1 MADVTVAET
10 PPPAPEPKK
19 RGLFSSIWVKIAL
32 GVAAFIALI
41 IAGLVA
47 LVAFFPKD
55 AAVSQIERQVVRATE
70 RNFDI
75 AGDFSF
81 TIWPAIGFSA
91 GDVTLSNPAGYDQA
105 TPFLSA
111 KRVVFAVAFMPLV
124 QERRIEVRRLHMEE
138 PQLNLIARDDG
149 RANWEFPTA
158 EEEQPELQSLQLEDV
173 RVTDGRLTF
182 RGPVGAP
189 MVVED
194 IDSTLSLASLDEA
207 AQAQGTFRY
216 LNQPLNFEA
225 TIATPRA
232 MLTQGATPLN
242 VTFNNAIVDGAFEGS
257 LDTKTGAITG
267 AANAR
272 GSSLRRVA
280 AWFGSPL
287 PEGPNFGRYEV
298 RGQYA
303 QDAQGIRLTRGA
315 YKVDAIEATGDVML
329 RTLRDGRMH
338 VSGALATQRL
348 DLNPYLPAPAQAPAA
363 AGSGAPAG
371 GVNAAAAWPTT
382 PLDLTGLRGM
392 DADLRFSIASLS
404 FQRMNFENAALH
416 LGLTGGVADARLTQL
431 SLYGGTGT
439 ARLVADGRQAVA
451 RIATELDVQNVQA
464 LPLLQAAI
472 NFDRIEGRG
481 RLTSSFVGQ
490 GRSQAEIMRTL
501 RGNATFAFNDGA
513 VKGVNLAQVARQVQ
527 AALQRTTVGPSA
539 QTDFAEL
546 AATFQI
552 TDGVAVTQDLRML
565 NPYVRLEGTG
575 LIDIGQQSL
584 NMRILPRAVR
594 SAEGQGGQMMTGLG
608 VPFRIYGPWARVQYR
623 ADVEDAIRSAVA
635 EQAQRALQRSNLG
648 DLGALFG
655 IQRPASAAPA
665 TPAAAPATPS
675 EAPAPDAAPAT
686 PAPAQP
692 EAEKSTRDRA
702 RDALEGLFRRN

>member
-1 MADVTVAET
+1 
-10 PPPAPEPKK
+10 
-19 RGLFSSIWVKIAL
+19 
-32 GVAAFIALI
+32 
-41 IAGLVA
+41 
-47 LVAFFPKD
+47 
-55 AAVSQIERQVVRATE
+55 
-70 RNFDI
+70 
-75 AGDFSF
+75 
-81 TIWPAIGFSA
+81 
-91 GDVTLSNPAGYDQA
+91 
-105 TPFLSA
+105 
-111 KRVVFAVAFMPLV
+111 
-124 QERRIEVRRLHMEE
+124 
-138 PQLNLIARDDG
+138 
-149 RANWEFPTA
+149 
-158 EEEQPELQSLQLEDV
+158 
-173 RVTDGRLTF
+173 
-182 RGPVGAP
+182 

-194 IDSTLSLASLDEA
+194 IDSTLTLALLDEA
-207 AQAQGTFRY
+207 AQAQGAFRY
-216 LNQPLNFEA
+216 LGQPLNFEA
-225 TIATPRA
+225 TIGAPRA

-242 VTFNNAIVDGAFEGS
+242 VTFNNAIVTGAFEGS
-257 LDTKTGAITG
+257 LDTKTGAIAG

-272 GSSLRRVA
+272 GSSARRVA

-287 PEGPNFGRYEV
+287 PEGPNFGAYEV

-303 QDAQGIRLTRGA
+303 QDGQGIRLTRGA
-315 YKVDAIEATGDVML
+315 YKVDAIDATGDVAL
-329 RTLRDGRMH
+329 RTLQDGRMH

-363 AGSGAPAG
+363 GASGAAAG

-382 PLDLTGLRGM
+382 PLDLSALRSM
-392 DADLRFSIASLS
+392 DADLRFTVASLS

-416 LGLTGGVADARLTQL
+416 LALTGGVADARLTQL
-431 SLYGGTGT
+431 SLYGGAGT

-451 RIATELDVQNVQA
+451 RIAAELDVQNVQA

-481 RLTSSFVGQ
+481 RITSSLVGQ

-501 RGNATFAFNDGA
+501 RGNASFALNDGA

-527 AALQRTTVGPSA
+527 AALQRTSVGAAA

-552 TDGVAVTQDLRML
+552 TDGVAVTQDMRLL
-565 NPYVRLEGTG
+565 NPFVRLEGTG
-575 LIDIGQQSL
+575 LIDVGAQSL
-584 NMRILPRAVR
+584 NLRIEPRAVR

-623 ADVEDAIRSAVA
+623 PDIEDAIRSAVA

-655 IQRPASAAPA
+655 IQRPAPAVAPA
-665 TPAAAPATPS
+665 TPAEAAPAAPS
-675 EAPAPDAAPAT
+675 EAPAAEAAPAT